1 MSLIV
6 QKYGGTSL
14 KNISIIKKVAKKIQ
28 SLNLAG
34 TKVVVIVSAM
44 GNTTDSL
51 IKKAHQISKNPSP
64 REMDIL
70 LSTGELV
77 SSTLLSIALNSLKIP
92 AISLS
97 GSQAGIQT
105 DINHGKARINSI
117 NPKRIFNELKK
128 NKVVIIAG
136 FQGTS
141 LLEETTTL
149 GRGGSDTTAV
159 AIAASLNTDQCEIY
173 TDVDGIFTADPR
185 LVSKAQLLHQIAFEE
200 MLEFASYGAKMDPR
214 AIELAMT
221 YKIPIL
227 VKSSTSNSLGS
238 LISEDADMKK
248 TIGEI
253 KNKVRGIA
261 TDNNVAKITIR
272 KLKDKPGTS
281 SSLFGLL
288 ASENVSVEDIVQNS
302 STGGFT
308 DLSFTLKKPEL
319 QQALTILKNSQ
330 FNSNISTVETANNL
344 AKISIIGTGM
354 QNTPGYAAKMFR
366 TLGNANINI
375 EMIIT
380 SEIRITCIIHESD
393 LQSAAQLLHTEFSL
407 DKNNS

>member
-185 LVSKAQLLHQIAFEE
+185 LVPKAQLLHQIAFEE

-281 SSLFGLL
+281 ASLFGLL

-330 FNSNISTVETANNL
+330 FNSNIRTVETANNL

>member
-14 KNISIIKKVAKKIQ
+14 KNLSTIKKVAKKIK
-28 SLNLAG
+28 SLHSTG

-44 GNTTDSL
+44 GKTTDIL
-51 IKKAHQISKNPSP
+51 LKKAHQISKKPNP

-77 SSTLLSIALNSLKIP
+77 SSTLLSIALNSLNIP
-92 AISLS
+92 AVSLN
-97 GSQAGIQT
+97 GSQAGIRT

-141 LLEETTTL
+141 LLDETTTL

-185 LVSKAQLLHQIAFEE
+185 LVPKAQLLHQIGFEE
-200 MLEFASYGAKMDPR
+200 MLEFANYGAKMDPR

-221 YKIPIL
+221 YDIPIV
-227 VKSSTSNSLGS
+227 VKSSTSDSLGT
-238 LISEDADMKK
+238 LISKDTDMKK

-253 KNKVRGIA
+253 ENKVRGIA
-261 TDNNVAKITIR
+261 ADNNVARITIR
-272 KLKDKPGTS
+272 KLADKPGTS
-281 SSLFGLL
+281 ADLFGLL
-288 ASENVSVEDIVQNS
+288 ANENVSVEDIVQNAS
-302 STGGFT
+302 IRGFT

-319 QQALTILKNSQ
+319 YQTLTILNNSR
-330 FNSNISTVETANNL
+330 FNSNVSTIETSTNL

-380 SEIRITCIIHESD
+380 SEIRITCIINESD
-393 LQSAAQLLHTEFSL
+393 LESATQLLHTKFSL
-407 DKNNS
+407 DKHNS

>member
-1 MSLIV
+1 M
-6 QKYGGTSL
+6 
-14 KNISIIKKVAKKIQ
+14 
-28 SLNLAG
+28 AG

-185 LVSKAQLLHQIAFEE
+185 LVPKAQLLHQIAFEE

-281 SSLFGLL
+281 ASLFGLL

>member
-1 MSLIV
+1 MDLI
-6 QKYGGTSL
+6 S
-14 KNISIIKKVAKKIQ
+14 KKIQ

-281 SSLFGLL
+281 ASLFGLL

>member
-185 LVSKAQLLHQIAFEE
+185 LVPKAQLLHQIAFEE

-281 SSLFGLL
+281 ASLFGLL

>member
-281 SSLFGLL
+281 ASLFGLL

>member
-159 AIAASLNTDQCEIY
+159 AIAASLDTDQCEIY

-185 LVSKAQLLHQIAFEE
+185 LVPKAQLLHQIAFEE

-281 SSLFGLL
+281 ASLFGLL

>member
-159 AIAASLNTDQCEIY
+159 AIAASLDTDQCEIY

-185 LVSKAQLLHQIAFEE
+185 LVPKAQLLHQIAFEE

-221 YKIPIL
+221 YNIPIL

-281 SSLFGLL
+281 ASLFGLL

-319 QQALTILKNSQ
+319 QQALTILKKSQ

-380 SEIRITCIIHESD
+380 SEIRITCIIDESD
-393 LQSAAQLLHTEFSL
+393 LKSAAQLLHTEFSL

>member
-14 KNISIIKKVAKKIQ
+14 KNLSIIKKVAKKIKLLH
-28 SLNLAG
+28 SSEIKIVL
-34 TKVVVIVSAM
+34 IVSAM
-44 GNTTDSL
+44 GKTTDTL
-51 IKKAHQISKNPSP
+51 IKKAHQLSENPNP

-77 SSTLLSIALNSLKIP
+77 SSTLLSIALNTLKIP
-92 AISLS
+92 AVSLS
-97 GSQAGIQT
+97 GSQAGIRT

-117 NPKRIFNELKK
+117 NPTRIFNELKK

-141 LLEETTTL
+141 LLDETTTL

-159 AIAASLNTDQCEIY
+159 AIAASLNTDKCEIH

-185 LVSKAQLLHQIAFEE
+185 LVPNAQLLHHIAYEE

-221 YKIPIL
+221 YDIPIV

-238 LISEDADMKK
+238 LISKDADMKK

-261 TDNNVAKITIR
+261 TDSNVSKITIR
-272 KLKDKPGTS
+272 KLANQPGIS
-281 SSLFGLL
+281 ASLFGLL
-288 ASENVSVEDIVQNS
+288 ANKNVSVEDIVQNAS
-302 STGGFT
+302 IGGFT
-308 DLSFTLKKPEL
+308 DLSFTLKRPEL
-319 QQALTILKNSQ
+319 QQALTILKKSQ
-330 FNSNISTVETANNL
+330 FNSNISTIETSNNL

-354 QNTPGYAAKMFR
+354 QNTPGYAAKMFK
-366 TLGNANINI
+366 TLGDANINI

-380 SEIRITCIIHESD
+380 SEIRITCIIDESD
-393 LQSAAQLLHTEFSL
+393 LKSAAQLLHTEFSL
-407 DKNNS
+407 DKQNS

>member
-185 LVSKAQLLHQIAFEE
+185 LVPKAQLLHQIAFEE

-281 SSLFGLL
+281 ASLFGLL
-288 ASENVSVEDIVQNS
+288 ANENVSVEDIVQNAS
-302 STGGFT
+302 AGGFT

>member
-281 SSLFGLL
+281 ASLFGLL

-319 QQALTILKNSQ
+319 QQALTILKKSQ
-330 FNSNISTVETANNL
+330 FYSNISTVETSNNL

-380 SEIRITCIIHESD
+380 SEIRITCIIDESD
-393 LQSAAQLLHTEFSL
+393 LKSAAQLLHTEFSL

>member
-185 LVSKAQLLHQIAFEE
+185 LVPKAQLIHQIAFEE

-281 SSLFGLL
+281 ASLFGLL

>member
-272 KLKDKPGTS
+272 KLKDKPVTS
-281 SSLFGLL
+281 ASLFGLL

>member
-272 KLKDKPGTS
+272 KLRDKPGTS
-281 SSLFGLL
+281 ASLFGLL
-288 ASENVSVEDIVQNS
+288 ANENVSVEDIVQNS

-330 FNSNISTVETANNL
+330 FNSNISTVETSNNL

>member
-185 LVSKAQLLHQIAFEE
+185 LVPKAQLLHQIAFEE

-261 TDNNVAKITIR
+261 TDNNVAKI
-272 KLKDKPGTS
+272 L
-281 SSLFGLL
+281 SLIHI
-288 ASENVSVEDIVQNS
+288 SEP
-302 STGGFT
+302 TR
-308 DLSFTLKKPEL
+308 P
-319 QQALTILKNSQ
+319 
-330 FNSNISTVETANNL
+330 
-344 AKISIIGTGM
+344 
-354 QNTPGYAAKMFR
+354 Y
-366 TLGNANINI
+366 
-375 EMIIT
+375 
-380 SEIRITCIIHESD
+380 
-393 LQSAAQLLHTEFSL
+393 
-407 DKNNS
+407 

>member
-77 SSTLLSIALNSLKIP
+77 SSTLLSIALNSVKIP

-281 SSLFGLL
+281 ASLFGLL

-330 FNSNISTVETANNL
+330 FNSNISTVETSNNL

-380 SEIRITCIIHESD
+380 SEIRITCIIDESD
-393 LQSAAQLLHTEFSL
+393 LKSAAQLLHTEFSL

>member
-51 IKKAHQISKNPSP
+51 IKKAHQIAKNPSP

-185 LVSKAQLLHQIAFEE
+185 LVPKAQLLHQIAFEE

-281 SSLFGLL
+281 ASLFGLL

>member
-1 MSLIV
+1 M
-6 QKYGGTSL
+6 
-14 KNISIIKKVAKKIQ
+14 
-28 SLNLAG
+28 AG

-185 LVSKAQLLHQIAFEE
+185 LVPKAQLLHQIAFEE

-281 SSLFGLL
+281 ASLFGLL
-288 ASENVSVEDIVQNS
+288 ASENVSVED
-302 STGGFT
+302 
-308 DLSFTLKKPEL
+308 L
-319 QQALTILKNSQ
+319 
-330 FNSNISTVETANNL
+330 
-344 AKISIIGTGM
+344 SIIH
-354 QNTPGYAAKMFR
+354 
-366 TLGNANINI
+366 I
-375 EMIIT
+375 
-380 SEIRITCIIHESD
+380 
-393 LQSAAQLLHTEFSL
+393 
-407 DKNNS
+407 

>member
-97 GSQAGIQT
+97 GSHAGIQT

-185 LVSKAQLLHQIAFEE
+185 LVPKAQLLHQIAFEE

-281 SSLFGLL
+281 ASLF
-288 ASENVSVEDIVQNS
+288 
-302 STGGFT
+302 
-308 DLSFTLKKPEL
+308 
-319 QQALTILKNSQ
+319 
-330 FNSNISTVETANNL
+330 
-344 AKISIIGTGM
+344 
-354 QNTPGYAAKMFR
+354 
-366 TLGNANINI
+366 
-375 EMIIT
+375 
-380 SEIRITCIIHESD
+380 
-393 LQSAAQLLHTEFSL
+393 
-407 DKNNS
+407 

>member
-44 GNTTDSL
+44 GNTTDIL

-185 LVSKAQLLHQIAFEE
+185 LVPKAQLLHQIAFEE

-221 YKIPIL
+221 YNIPIL

-281 SSLFGLL
+281 ASLFGLL

>member
-221 YKIPIL
+221 YILPIL
-227 VKSSTSNSLGS
+227 VKASTSNSLGS

-281 SSLFGLL
+281 ASLFGLL

>member
-281 SSLFGLL
+281 ASLFGLL

-354 QNTPGYAAKMFR
+354 QNTPGYAAKRFR

>member
-1 MSLIV
+1 M
-6 QKYGGTSL
+6 
-14 KNISIIKKVAKKIQ
+14 
-28 SLNLAG
+28 
-34 TKVVVIVSAM
+34 
-44 GNTTDSL
+44 
-51 IKKAHQISKNPSP
+51 
-64 REMDIL
+64 
-70 LSTGELV
+70 EL
-77 SSTLLSIALNSLKIP
+77 
-92 AISLS
+92 
-97 GSQAGIQT
+97 
-105 DINHGKARINSI
+105 
-117 NPKRIFNELKK
+117 
-128 NKVVIIAG
+128 
-136 FQGTS
+136 
-141 LLEETTTL
+141 
-149 GRGGSDTTAV
+149 AV

-281 SSLFGLL
+281 ASLFGLL

>member
-281 SSLFGLL
+281 ASLFGLL

-375 EMIIT
+375 ELIIT

>member
-14 KNISIIKKVAKKIQ
+14 KNISIIKKVAKKIK
-28 SLNLAG
+28 SLHSAG

-77 SSTLLSIALNSLKIP
+77 SSTLLSIALNSVKIP

-159 AIAASLNTDQCEIY
+159 AIAASLDTDQCEIY

-185 LVSKAQLLHQIAFEE
+185 LVPKAQLLHQIAFEE

-221 YKIPIL
+221 YNIPIL

-272 KLKDKPGTS
+272 KLRDKPGTS
-281 SSLFGLL
+281 ASLFGLL
-288 ASENVSVEDIVQNS
+288 ANENVSVEDIVQNAS
-302 STGGFT
+302 AGGFT

-330 FNSNISTVETANNL
+330 FNSNISTVETSNNL

-380 SEIRITCIIHESD
+380 SEIRITCIIDESD
-393 LQSAAQLLHTEFSL
+393 LKSAAQLLHTEFSL